1 VPDDAPQPLHPLVGD
16 MWLPA
21 WAVRPGSYK
30 ALQEVADAMPLF
42 LALHSRCG
50 DLWLPCYASRDTLG
64 ATIGISPRTVDR
76 KLQALGKVG
85 LLLEV
90 DRGRVPRTKRQ
101 RPKARWCLDPFKVEK
116 WRPKV
121 EERLQRM
128 REEDGRDG
136 RWLHNA
142 LTALEAFERRS
153 KALRRRIEEDM
164 PAGMVQRQR
173 RNEQRR
179 MKKKIKLQVKAGG
192 QNCRGGE
199 GFYQGGD
206 EGDGKAVLRCYEDRL
221 P

>member
-1 VPDDAPQPLHPLVGD
+1 

-50 DLWLPCYASRDTLG
+50 DLWLPCYASREQLG

-76 KLQALGKVG
+76 RLQALGKVG

-121 EERLQRM
+121 EERLGRM

-179 MKKKIKLQVKAGG
+179 MKNKIKLQVKAGG

-206 EGDGKAVLRCYEDRL
+206 EGDGKAVLRPPSRNGLDSRHHAGERKR
-221 P
+221 